1 MDTLTEC
8 CIPTVD
14 ETTSVCCVPIVE
26 EPLAAPRAEQLAA
39 WFGVLP
45 DPTRL
50 RLLSLIGAKGEA
62 CAACEMVEPLGVSQP
77 TVSHHLKVLREA
89 GLVVSEKRGRWVYYR
104 TVPERLTALSRIL
117 QA

>member
-1 MDTLTEC
+1 MDTMTDC
-8 CIPTVD
+8 CAPAGDGSAAVCCAPIVD
-14 ETTSVCCVPIVE
+14 EPLTVE
-26 EPLAAPRAEQLAA
+26 RAERLAG
-39 WFGVLP
+39 WFGVLS

-77 TVSHHLKVLREA
+77 TVSHHLKVLRQA

-104 TVPERLTALSRIL
+104 TVAQQLATLSRVL
-117 QA
+117 EA

>member
-1 MDTLTEC
+1 MDTMIEC
-8 CIPTVD
+8 CTPMVN
-14 ETTSVCCVPIVE
+14 EPLAECCAPIVD
-26 EPLAAPRAEQLAA
+26 EPLAAPRAERLAG
-39 WFGVLP
+39 WFGVLA

-77 TVSHHLKVLREA
+77 TVSHHLKVLRRA

-104 TVPERLTALSRIL
+104 TVPERLAALSRVL